1 MDGADLEIKMNK
13 ISTLLHRQSPEHG
26 FSIPGVNGYA
36 GEQDGSHA
44 VLTRIYWFD
53 SRQEADEE
61 FPGGVPDYVR
71 LHWASYRP
79 GRGWEAVFGWW
90 SDQPTEDDGN
100 PLTHLSS
107 RN

>member
-1 MDGADLEIKMNK
+1 MK
-13 ISTLLHRQSPEHG
+13 ISKLIETQNPRDGLN
-26 FSIPGVNGYA
+26 IPGINGYA

-44 VLTRIYWFD
+44 VLSRVYRFD
-53 SRQEADEE
+53 SRKDADEE